1 MKYYIKQLGD
11 NDCGITSLKMLLAM
25 TYKNKDFLYY
35 PHGDIKR
42 KVTLGELIKIAENEG
57 VTLLAYRYQ
66 DKNDLFNSKKKTPM
80 LILFKG
86 KDGQLHMVV
95 LKKILKKSVKI
106 YDPATGIYKLSHQ
119 NLFKL
124 WNGEVLEVLEA
135 RGSDFKPQKVKVYP
149 KRFMVLSIILQ
160 IISFAALFTALLFID
175 PDYSFLIPVLLFT
188 AFVVFEFLYQKVVIY
203 CLKNFDKNVVNN
215 DRIAELK
222 NNFSDYYENLINY
235 KYSLITTPVKF
246 IGSAMI
252 LVFGLF
258 ILGINDLFNILFV
271 GLTFLILVAFKL
283 YEQRVWLSKKARLEL
298 IEKTLFKQKDTPI
311 ETFKRMLRELNNE
324 SYNFIGFHN
333 FKKYFLMFITIAI
346 VLIYLGFTGVINTN
360 YMLFHFFM
368 YLYLQ
373 DNFSKILDIGFDV
386 EKIKNYKNQYLHYFG

>member
-66 DKNDLFNSKKKTPM
+66 DKNDLFNNKKKTPM

-160 IISFAALFTALLFID
+160 IISFLALFTALLFID

-203 CLKNFDKNVVNN
+203 CLKNFDKNVVNS
-215 DRIAELK
+215 DRITELK

-258 ILGINDLFNILFV
+258 ILGINDVYNILLV
-271 GLTFLILVAFKL
+271 GMTFLILVAFKL
-283 YEQRVWLSKKARLEL
+283 YEQRVRLSKKARLEL

-311 ETFKRMLRELNNE
+311 DTFKRMLRELNNE

-346 VLIYLGFTGVINTN
+346 VLIYLGFTGFINTN

-386 EKIKNYKNQYLHYFG
+386 EKIKNYRNQYLHYFG